1 MSPQY
6 AANTEVSSY
15 KSREEIERTLIK
27 YGAKG
32 FAYGTTETHSL
43 VGFTMRDRQV
53 RFVLPMPNRNSSEF
67 TLTPSKK
74 WARSDAE
81 AAKAYEQTVRSKWRS
96 LFIVIKAKLEAVEQ
110 GIVTFEEEFAMH
122 MVMPGGMTVGE
133 MVTPAI
139 EQSYAEGGPGP
150 LLDALDRRPA
160 LPAGSSR

>member
-27 YGAKG
+27 YGAKN
-32 FAYGTTETHSL
+32 FAYGTTETQAL

-53 RFVLPMPNRNSSEF
+53 RFILPLPNRNSTEF
-67 TLTPSKK
+67 TMTPSKG
-74 WARSDAE
+74 WVRSDSE
-81 AAKAYEQTVRSKWRS
+81 AAKAYEQKVKAKWRS

-122 MVMPGGMTVGE
+122 MVMPGGMTVSE

-139 EQSYAEGGPGP
+139 EQAYAEGGPAP
-150 LLDALDRRPA
+150 LLDALNRKA
-160 LPAGSSR
+160 LPGGTR